1 MVILLILLFVLTYN
15 FRNMR
20 EQQFNRE
27 NKIKI
32 KQNLKKERY
41 NCYSA
46 KPPQI
51 INALLDI
58 L

>member
-27 NKIKI
+27 NKIK
-32 KQNLKKERY
+32 KKNLKKERY